1 MKPNEIEKLIEEIK
15 DLYAQIESKKK
26 LIRIKQAEKWKQ
38 KK

>member
-1 MKPNEIEKLIEEIK
+1 MTNEIEKLIEEIK

-26 LIRIKQAEKWKQ
+26 LIRTKQAEKWKQ